1 VTRFKVGELVIMQ
14 NASYYTEWNGALG
27 VVVSPLA
34 PRTSM
39 DLLTMRYRTSES
51 YRVKVLT
58 ADGVVVDA
66 RPHQIRRLHGPDE
79 AAKVTRKRRKP
90 VPANAV

>member
-1 VTRFKVGELVIMQ
+1 MTFKVGELVIMQ

-27 VVVSPLA
+27 VIVSPLA

-39 DLLTMRYRTSES
+39 DLVSMQYRTNPS

-58 ADGVVVDA
+58 RDGIVVDA
-66 RPHQIRRLHGPDE
+66 RPHQIRRLHGPEDSTSRDRSR
-79 AAKVTRKRRKP
+79 TRP
-90 VPANAV
+90 TPADVA

>member
-1 VTRFKVGELVIMQ
+1 MTFNVGELVIMQ
-14 NASYYTEWNGALG
+14 HASYYTEWNGALG
-27 VVVSPLA
+27 VIVSPLA

-39 DLLTMRYRTSES
+39 DLLSMQYRTNAS

-58 ADGVVVDA
+58 QDGIVVDA

-79 AAKVTRKRRKP
+79 AAKREQRRSRS
-90 VPANAV
+90 VPTSIF

>member
-1 VTRFKVGELVIMQ
+1 MTFKVGELVIMQ

-27 VVVSPLA
+27 VIVSPLA

-39 DLLTMRYRTSES
+39 DLVSMQYRTNPS

-58 ADGVVVDA
+58 RDGIVVDA
-66 RPHQIRRLHGPDE
+66 RPHQIRRLRGPDD
-79 AAKVTRKRRKP
+79 ATTRDRRRSRP
-90 VPANAV
+90 TRAGTT

>member
-1 VTRFKVGELVIMQ
+1 MTFKVGELVIMQ

-27 VVVSPLA
+27 VIVSPLA

-39 DLLTMRYRTSES
+39 DLVSMQYRTNPS

-58 ADGVVVDA
+58 RDGIVVDA
-66 RPHQIRRLHGPDE
+66 RPHQIRRLRGPDD
-79 AAKVTRKRRKP
+79 ATSRDRSRTR
-90 VPANAV
+90 PASADVA

>member
-1 VTRFKVGELVIMQ
+1 MTFKVGELVIMQ

-27 VVVSPLA
+27 VIVSPLA

-39 DLLTMRYRTSES
+39 DLVSMKYRTNPS

-58 ADGVVVDA
+58 QDGIIVDA
-66 RPHQIRRLHGPDE
+66 RPHQIRRLHGPDD
-79 AAKVTRKRRKP
+79 ATTRDRSRSRP
-90 VPANAV
+90 RPAVVA

>member
-1 VTRFKVGELVIMQ
+1 MTFKVGELVVMQ

-27 VVVSPLA
+27 VIVSPLA

-39 DLLTMRYRTSES
+39 DLLSMRYRTNPS

-58 ADGVVVDA
+58 RDGIVVDA
-66 RPHQIRRLHGPDE
+66 RPHQLRRLHGPDE
-79 AAKVTRKRRKP
+79 ATSDHRGRSRP
-90 VPANAV
+90 RPAVVA

>member
-1 VTRFKVGELVIMQ
+1 MTFKVGELVIMQ

-27 VVVSPLA
+27 VIVSPLA

-39 DLLTMRYRTSES
+39 DLITMHYRTNAS

-58 ADGVVVDA
+58 RDGIVVDA
-66 RPHQIRRLHGPDE
+66 RPHQIRRLRGPDQ
-79 AAKVTRKRRKP
+79 ATTGSGTRTRST
-90 VPANAV
+90 PAGVF